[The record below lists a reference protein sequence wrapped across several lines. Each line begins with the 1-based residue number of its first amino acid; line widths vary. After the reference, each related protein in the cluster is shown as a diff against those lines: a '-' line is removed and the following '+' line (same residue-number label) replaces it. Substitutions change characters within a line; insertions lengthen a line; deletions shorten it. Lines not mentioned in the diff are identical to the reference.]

1 MNASAAGWHE
11 TGLAFDCAGERLAG
25 VLARPAA
32 GQAACDV
39 GVVVVVGGPQYRAG
53 SHRLFVRLARALA
66 ADGVP
71 TLRFDVR
78 GMGDSTGTP
87 AGFEALDDDIAA
99 AIDSLQAACPTV
111 RRVVLWGLC
120 DGASAALLYVQR
132 AHDARVAALCL
143 LNPWARTEHTL
154 ARARVR
160 HYYLQRLVQ
169 PAFWRK
175 LVVGRVAWS
184 GLSELAAHLRT
195 ATGASPADPLVSEP
209 GYAVSMMRVLAAWR
223 GPLLI
228 ALSGRDYTAREFEEL
243 LARHPAARQ
252 GLDSAGAG
260 WRRYPSADHTF
271 SDRAESEA
279 LVADCQLWLA
289 GLAGPSLPA
298 AAASPSARIS
308 ISPTSDAPAA
318 RPQPAPSSS

>member
-25 VLARPAA
+25 VLAGPAA

-120 DGASAALLYVQR
+120 DGASAALLYVHGR
-132 AHDARVAALCL
+132 ADDRVAGLCL
-143 LNPWARTEHTL
+143 FNPWVRSETSLARTQ
-154 ARARVR
+154 VK
-160 HYYLQRLVQ
+160 HYYAHRLGQRE
-169 PAFWRK
+169 FWAK
-175 LVVGRVAWS
+175 LVSGRVAGAAVRGLVANLRAARRPASASAAGRAHCYQDRMADGWS
-184 GLSELAAHLRT
+184 RFRGKIL
-195 ATGASPADPLVSEP
+195 LV
-209 GYAVSMMRVLAAWR
+209 
-223 GPLLI
+223 
-228 ALSGRDYTAREFEEL
+228 LSGEDYTAREFGEYTEAESQWGRL
-243 LARHPAARQ
+243 LCRPSVVRHPLP
-252 GLDSAGAG
+252 G
-260 WRRYPSADHTF
+260 ADHTF
-271 SDRAESEA
+271 SSE
-279 LVADCQLWLA
+279 VDKQ
-289 GLAGPSLPA
+289 
-298 AAASPSARIS
+298 RVQHM
-308 ISPTSDAPAA
+308 TSDWLSRHMSPGRVVAEPEAVGLPQAVA
-318 RPQPAPSSS
+318 RT